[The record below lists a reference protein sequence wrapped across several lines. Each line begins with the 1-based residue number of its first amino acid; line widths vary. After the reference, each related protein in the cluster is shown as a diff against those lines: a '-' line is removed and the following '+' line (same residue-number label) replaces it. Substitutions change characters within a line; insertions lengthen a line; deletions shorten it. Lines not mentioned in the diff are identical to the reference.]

1 MDRLHSLFNL
11 QGKTALVTGGSRG
24 IGRMI
29 AEGFVDAGASV
40 IICARDEQACQETA
54 LALSKR
60 GGTCTGLAA
69 DLSREDGITALA
81 DTITREHGSLDILV
95 NNAGASWGAPLGSFS
110 EKGWDK
116 VMDLNVKALFFLTQ
130 ALLPTLVQG
139 ASQEAPARI
148 INVGS
153 VDGIRNPTLETY
165 SYTASKAAVH
175 QLTTMF
181 ASRLASNWVTVNAI
195 APGPFESKMM
205 APVLAAQGE
214 EIKKS
219 VPLQRIGNADD
230 MAGLTLFLAS
240 KAGAYITGTV
250 IPIDGGIIGASFG

>member
-1 MDRLHSLFNL
+1 MERLHSLFSL

-29 AEGFVDAGASV
+29 AEGFVDAGAKV
-40 IICARDEQACQETA
+40 IICARDSDACAQTA
-54 LALSKR
+54 NDLSQH
-60 GGTCTGLAA
+60 GECVGIAA
-69 DLSREDGITALA
+69 DLSRTSGVEKLLKAL
-81 DTITREHGSLDILV
+81 DDNHSGLDILV
-95 NNAGASWGAPLGSFS
+95 NNAGASWGAPLGSFP

-116 VMDLNVKALFFLTQ
+116 VMDLNVKSVFFLTQ
-130 ALLPTLVQG
+130 ALLPHLTDG
-139 ASQEAPARI
+139 ASQADPARI

-181 ASRLASNWVTVNAI
+181 ASRLASKWVTVNAI

-205 APVLAAQGE
+205 APVLAAQGD
-214 EIKKS
+214 EIAQS
-219 VPLQRIGNADD
+219 VPLKRIGNRDD
-230 MAGLTLFLAS
+230 MAGLTLYLAS
-240 KAGAYITGTV
+240 KAGAYITGAV
-250 IPIDGGIIGASFG
+250 IPIDGGLVGAR

>member
-1 MDRLHSLFNL
+1 MDRLQSLFSLN
-11 QGKTALVTGGSRG
+11 GKTALVTGGSRG
-24 IGRMI
+24 IGKMI
-29 AEGFVDAGASV
+29 AAGFVDAGANV
-40 IICARDEQACQETA
+40 IICARDGDACQETA
-54 LALSKR
+54 AELSAR
-60 GGTCTGLAA
+60 GKCTGLAA
-69 DLSREDGITALA
+69 DLSSENGIAALVQ
-81 DTITREHGSLDILV
+81 TITQEHGTLDILV
-95 NNAGASWGAPLGSFS
+95 NNAGASWGAPLGSFP

-116 VMDLNVKALFFLTQ
+116 VMDLNAKALFFLTQ
-130 ALLPTLVQG
+130 ALLPTLIEG
-139 ASQEAPARI
+139 ASQNDPARI

-181 ASRLASNWVTVNAI
+181 ASRLASKWVTVNAI

-214 EIKKS
+214 EVKQS
-219 VPLQRIGNADD
+219 VPLKRLGNADD
-230 MAGLTLFLAS
+230 MAGLTVFLAS

-250 IPIDGGIIGASFG
+250 IPIDGGIVGAR

>member
-1 MDRLHSLFNL
+1 MDRLNSLFSL
-11 QGKTALVTGGSRG
+11 KGKTALVTGGSRG

-29 AEGFVDAGASV
+29 AEGFVDAGANV
-40 IICARDEQACQETA
+40 IICARDGDACQETA
-54 LALSKR
+54 NQLSQR
-60 GGTCTGLAA
+60 GKCTGLAA
-69 DLSREDGITALA
+69 DLSNEEGMTALVQK
-81 DTITREHGSLDILV
+81 ITQQDGALDILV
-95 NNAGASWGAPLGSFS
+95 NNAGASWGAPLGSFP

-130 ALLPTLVQG
+130 ALLPMLVQN
-139 ASQEAPARI
+139 ASQTDPARI

-181 ASRLASNWVTVNAI
+181 ASRLASKWITVNAI

-205 APVLAAQGE
+205 APVLATQGE
-214 EIKKS
+214 EVMQS
-219 VPLQRIGNADD
+219 VPLKRLGNADD

-250 IPIDGGIIGASFG
+250 IPIDGGIVGAR